1 MTEAIRSR
9 NTGRRNRRAGQ
20 RDRRLLS
27 GTMKYRGEFTT
38 IEVMNLSEAGAYV
51 VASQTPALSDC
62 VTLSIPL
69 PCCGGGLTVIGRV
82 RRVAPGSRALSQ
94 PGGFGLQFTRFF
106 SSVGRADLQRH
117 LVA

>member
-1 MTEAIRSR
+1 MIEATSPRS
-9 NTGRRNRRAGQ
+9 TGRRERRAGG
-20 RDRRLLS
+20 RDRRLLC
-27 GTMKYRGEFTT
+27 GTMKYRGEFTA

-51 VASQTPALSDC
+51 VATQTPSLSDC

-69 PCCGGGLTVIGRV
+69 PCCGGGLTVTGRV

-106 SSVGRADLQRH
+106 SSVGRTDLQRH
-117 LVA
+117 LAA